1 MELDKASNLINL
13 IAEKER
19 KERQKRQRMILGGI
33 GAAVLIGVGVGA
45 IALLGGPGSPTPPE
59 RLFEADQLTRS
70 QVISLFEQSQD
81 PILVR
86 QADGVRIDTIYSPEE
101 YTLYLAAR
109 PVAIRPSMPEN
120 EATGRPDPAID
131 PSNVTGPL
139 ATADIMP
146 AFPGGEA
153 ALYRFLSNQIRYP
166 EEALRNK
173 IEGKVYIRFVVQA
186 DGSITDVDVLR
197 GIGYG
202 CDQEALRVVQMM
214 PRWVPGELGGTKV
227 PVYSSL
233 AIEFKFL

>member
-1 MELDKASNLINL
+1 MVQQPN
-13 IAEKER
+13 
-19 KERQKRQRMILGGI
+19 
-33 GAAVLIGVGVGA
+33 
-45 IALLGGPGSPTPPE
+45 
-59 RLFEADQLTRS
+59 
-70 QVISLFEQSQD
+70 
-81 PILVR
+81 
-86 QADGVRIDTIYSPEE
+86 DGRIDTIHSAEE
-101 YTLYLAAR
+101 YTLYLSAR
-109 PVAIRPSMPEN
+109 TVAIRPSMPDQSTIN
-120 EATGRPDPAID
+120 EVEPPPAYD
-131 PSNVTGPL
+131 EVTGPL

-166 EEALRNK
+166 ENALRNK

-186 DGSITDVDVLR
+186 DGSITDLDVLR
-197 GIGYG
+197 GIGYD

>member
-1 MELDKASNLINL
+1 MGLDTASNLINL

-19 KERQKRQRMILGGI
+19 KEKQKRLRIILGSVG
-33 GAAVLIGVGVGA
+33 GVLLIGGGLTA
-45 IALLGGPGSPTPPE
+45 YWLLGSSPAYE
-59 RLFEADQLTRS
+59 SDRLYEANQLTRS
-70 QVISLFEQSQD
+70 QVISLFEQSQE
-81 PILVR
+81 PIFVR
-86 QADGVRIDTIYSPEE
+86 QGGEAGRIDTIHSPEE

-109 PVAIRPSMPEN
+109 TVAIRPTMPDQPEIS
-120 EATGRPDPAID
+120 PDPEID
-131 PSNVTGPL
+131 PSNITGPL

-166 EEALRNK
+166 EDALRNK

-186 DGSITDVDVLR
+186 DGAITDVDVLR

>member
-1 MELDKASNLINL
+1 MGLDTANNLINL

-19 KERQKRQRMILGGI
+19 KEKQKRLRLILGRVGGI
-33 GAAVLIGVGVGA
+33 LLVGGGLTA
-45 IALLGGPGSPTPPE
+45 YWLLGGRATPPPD
-59 RLFEADQLTRS
+59 RLYEANQLTRS
-70 QVISLFEQSQD
+70 QVISLFEQSQA

-86 QADGVRIDTIYSPEE
+86 HGGEAGRIDTIHSPEE

-109 PVAIRPSMPEN
+109 TVAIRPSMTDASAN
-120 EATGRPDPAID
+120 VPASEID
-131 PSNVTGPL
+131 PSEVTGPL

-166 EEALRNK
+166 EDALRNK

-186 DGSITDVDVLR
+186 DGAITDVDVLR